1 MSINN
6 WPTSERPRE
15 RLQSQGAAALSNTE
29 LLAILLGSGTKG
41 CSVMDLS
48 RQLLNHF
55 GGVSGLLSAEREQLL
70 AIKGLGAAKVASL
83 AAIQELSKRTKRE
96 TLREATPLTSSS
108 AAREYLCAELGHA
121 RREIFWALFLN
132 TQHQVIASEALAKGT
147 LDSAS
152 VYPRE
157 VLKAC
162 LRHNAAAVIFAHN
175 HPSGSL
181 VASEADKAI
190 TRRLQNALE
199 LVDIRVLDHIIIAGN
214 SSLSMAETGLLH

>member
-1 MSINN
+1 MSIHN

-15 RLQSQGAAALSNTE
+15 RLQSHGPAALSNAE

-41 CSVMDLS
+41 HSVMDLS
-48 RQLLNHF
+48 RELLNHF
-55 GGVSGLLSAEREQLL
+55 GGISGLLGAEQEQLL
-70 AIKGLGAAKVASL
+70 AIKGLGKAKVAAL
-83 AAIQELSKRTKRE
+83 TAIQELNKRTKHE
-96 TLREATPLTSSS
+96 SLREATPLTSSN

-121 RREIFWALFLN
+121 RQEIFWALFLN

-157 VLKAC
+157 VLKTC

-181 VASEADKAI
+181 TASEADKAI

-214 SSLSMAETGLLH
+214 QSISMAEMGLLR

>member
-15 RLQSQGAAALSNTE
+15 RLQAQGAAALSNAE
-29 LLAILLGSGTKG
+29 LLAILLGSGTRG
-41 CSVMDLS
+41 SPVMDLS
-48 RQLLNHF
+48 RELLTHF
-55 GGVSGLLSAEREQLL
+55 GGLSKLLAAERDQLL
-70 AIKGLGAAKVASL
+70 AVKGLGQAKVASL
-83 AAIQELSKRTKRE
+83 AAIQELTKRTRHE
-96 TLREATPLTSSS
+96 SLREATPLTSSN
-108 AAREYLCAELGHA
+108 AAKDYLCAELGNA
-121 RREIFWALFLN
+121 QQEVFWALFLN
-132 TQHQVIASEALAKGT
+132 TQHQMLASEALAKGT

-152 VYPRE
+152 IYPRE

-190 TRRLQNALE
+190 TRRLQSALE
-199 LVDIRVLDHIIIAGN
+199 LVDIRVLDHIIVAGN
-214 SSLSMAETGLLH
+214 RTLSMAETGLLR